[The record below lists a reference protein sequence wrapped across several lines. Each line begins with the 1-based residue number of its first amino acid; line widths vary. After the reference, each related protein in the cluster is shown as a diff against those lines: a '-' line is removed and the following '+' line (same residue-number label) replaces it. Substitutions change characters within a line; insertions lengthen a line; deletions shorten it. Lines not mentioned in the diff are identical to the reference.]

1 MNDRK
6 SYKNVNTYRSN
17 VRSMSQLAKLFKP
30 QYQFYCGLKHQ
41 WVRSAIDNTY
51 RKLDDRVAR
60 PDEMLEG
67 AVQAYKYF
75 STKMIS
81 MDDASDLEHIVT
93 GNMLSVMK
101 EERESS
107 TGMEFR
113 EQFDIGEEKTMTW
126 LNVDAYLD
134 GFVSLDED
142 MNPQF
147 RWLMVDP
154 TELTKDDD
162 ENGKLRKIPVHKYM
176 LSVTYFA
183 DYKATW
189 TDGEVDTRID
199 RLWFQADATDDE
211 LGNWKIFRVS

>member
-1 MNDRK
+1 MARYLLSFPHSLNELLSNLSQDLK
-6 SYKNVNTYRSN
+6 SHDSSSRSP
-17 VRSMSQLAKLFKP
+17 SKQ
-30 QYQFYCGLKHQ
+30 
-41 WVRSAIDNTY
+41 
-51 RKLDDRVAR
+51 
-60 PDEMLEG
+60 G

-107 TGMEFR
+107 TGVEFR
-113 EQFDIGEEKTMTW
+113 EQFDIGEDKTMTW
-126 LNVDAYLD
+126 INIDAYLD

-147 RWLMVDP
+147 QWLMVDP
-154 TELTKDDD
+154 TAIKNED
-162 ENGKLRKIPVHKYM
+162 ESSDGKLRKLPVHKYM

-189 TDGEVDTRID
+189 TDGEV
-199 RLWFQADATDDE
+199 
-211 LGNWKIFRVS
+211 GGGGP